1 MVEES
6 GGRWWQFGE
15 ATGRVANMSVGK
27 YMRAK
32 DPKSSKPFWH
42 GPRSTML
49 IVVMVFLTQTVNQ
62 IGGGCG
68 HHIYKLKQQEG
79 GLGLK

>member
-6 GGRWWQFGE
+6 GGRWWQFVE

-27 YMRAK
+27 YVVESQR
-32 DPKSSKPFWH
+32 PKIKPLWL
-42 GPRSTML
+42 GPRFTML
-49 IVVMVFLTQTVNQ
+49 IVVMVFLTQTVDP

>member
-1 MVEES
+1 
-6 GGRWWQFGE
+6 
-15 ATGRVANMSVGK
+15 
-27 YMRAK
+27 
-32 DPKSSKPFWH
+32 
-42 GPRSTML
+42 ML